1 MQIKM
6 IKRFQFEATEEEV
19 KAMARMLAFYAQHS
33 PDMDSDCAGVL
44 KAFGIAANEP
54 EAEDE
59 EERDE
64 TLPEKAIRVAQG
76 RRKGRV
82 TARVE

>member
-1 MQIKM
+1 M
-6 IKRFQFEATEEEV
+6 IKRFRFEASEEEV
-19 KAMARMLAFYAQHS
+19 KAMAWMLTFYAQHS

-44 KAFGIAANEP
+44 KAFGIAWNEP
-54 EAEDE
+54 ETEDE

-76 RRKGRV
+76 RRKSRV
-82 TARVE
+82 TARVD